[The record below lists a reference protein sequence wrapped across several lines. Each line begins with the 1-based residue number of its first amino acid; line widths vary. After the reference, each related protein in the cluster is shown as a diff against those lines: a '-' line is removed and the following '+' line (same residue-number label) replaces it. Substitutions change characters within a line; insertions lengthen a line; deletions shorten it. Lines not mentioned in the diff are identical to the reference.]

1 MGRNLSNLGWRIV
14 FFCGAYLVLL
24 AREYLIDF
32 GCFFFVVF
40 FCGLARDA
48 AAERVQYVINE
59 KARGSKER
67 VQVDGVFAGR
77 IAAILRIIIPGPLSP
92 EMFYM
97 LLVAAS
103 LVTRSVCDIWM
114 IQNGTS
120 IERCRVSFVFFFRSR
135 GVSRLAT
142 ESIRVSFSLFFFVFG
157 VELFYDCVPLGWM
170 FFLYPDDSERQPY
183 RNLVLYRVLP
193 SFL

>member
-120 IERCRVSFVFFFRSR
+120 IERCRVSFVFFFVLAAFHGSPPSR
-135 GVSRLAT
+135 FEFL
-142 ESIRVSFSLFFFVFG
+142 SL
-157 VELFYDCVPLGWM
+157 C
-170 FFLYPDDSERQPY
+170 FFLSLALNCFMIAFHSVGCFFYIRMI
-183 RNLVLYRVLP
+183 LYRVLP